1 MALDEI
7 FDTLKAER
15 KMTVHY
21 YGDMVRTLFMLAAVV
36 MLFTLPF
43 FNKILPVPLP
53 VSIFMILFLGI
64 FAATTNPK
72 QSWTGIA
79 NVIISISSFGIFV
92 YYSVDSYYKYSIES
106 LYFWTNQILSVIF
119 LFAIYYSVKTLR
131 GMLLRDKQGKP
142 VS

>member
-1 MALDEI
+1 MALNEI

-43 FNKILPVPLP
+43 FNEILPVPLP

-72 QSWTGIA
+72 QSWTGIT
-79 NVIISISSFGIFV
+79 NVVISISAFSIFV
-92 YYSVDSYYKYSIES
+92 YYTVDSYYKYSIES
-106 LYFWTNQILSVIF
+106 LYFWTNQILSIIF

-131 GMLLRDKQGKP
+131 GMLLGKKP
-142 VS
+142 GDT